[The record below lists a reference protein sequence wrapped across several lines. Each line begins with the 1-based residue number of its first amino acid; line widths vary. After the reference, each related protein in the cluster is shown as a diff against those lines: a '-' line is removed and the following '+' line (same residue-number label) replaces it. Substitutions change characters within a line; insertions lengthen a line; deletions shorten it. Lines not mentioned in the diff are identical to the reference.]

1 MVEFCQTH
9 TQTMERL
16 ARYEEM
22 TSQQGVN
29 ILKIFEKLD
38 KIEDDV
44 QNVRNKIE
52 DIRVQMSQLM
62 TRAIIITASLVGTIV
77 AILSYFINL
86 K

>member
-1 MVEFCQTH
+1 MGEFCQTH

-16 ARYEEM
+16 AKYEEM
-22 TSQQGVN
+22 TTQQGVN

-44 QNVRNKIE
+44 KNVRTKIE
-52 DIRVQMSQLM
+52 DIRVEMAQLM
-62 TRAIIITASLVGTIV
+62 TKAIIITASLVGTIV
-77 AILSYFINL
+77 GIVSYFINL

>member
-1 MVEFCQTH
+1 
-9 TQTMERL
+9 
-16 ARYEEM
+16 M

-44 QNVRNKIE
+44 QNLRNKIE
-52 DIRVQMSQLM
+52 DIRVQISQLM

-77 AILSYFINL
+77 AIVSYFINL